1 MGSGGGVSRGGGG
14 RMATQLVQ
22 FHVIVLD
29 PFSVLITIC
38 ARLIAPAP
46 SISCQTRA
54 SWLVVVGRGGWGEP
68 CRWRAGVRCVC
79 VHVWGEG
86 SDMQR

>member
-1 MGSGGGVSRGGGG
+1 
-14 RMATQLVQ
+14 MATQMVQ
-22 FHVIVLD
+22 FYVIVLD
-29 PFSVLITIC
+29 RFSVLITIC

-46 SISCQTRA
+46 SVSRQTRA
-54 SWLVVVGRGGWGEP
+54 SWLVVVGRGGWGSH
-68 CRWRAGVRCVC
+68 AGGAQGGGVC